1 MSCDHGAF
9 VRSRAGRLRRAM
21 QTASGFPALA
31 LATILW
37 LGGAVQAQETQI
49 IYPGSMAVTGFSGTV
64 IRDPEEGLPPRVDPV
79 DETFIDTT
87 RATLRVFDVSRLGGR
102 ASGQLVFTPPPF
114 EVTAGQI
121 GQVFG
126 ITYDDGVRDG
136 APSGIANLYAGATS
150 LHGVRIVTSDED
162 ADGRPERQRRGAA
175 GATFMDGQF
184 GTENGGG
191 PGTIW
196 KIDGITGQVSK
207 FADLDTNSG
216 PGIGDV
222 TFDTIR
228 RQFFASDLDTGLIHR
243 IDANGTLVDRFDQG
257 VTGRPAHG
265 LAPLADDGLAM
276 DIEGAAF
283 DSEDPDSWGY
293 TQDERRVWSVA
304 YHGGRL
310 YYSVGEKAELWSVGV
325 ARDGS
330 FAGDPRWELTV
341 KADNDHAVTD
351 IAFDISGFMYLA
363 QRGPVENRYD
373 YSRFAGTGTGEV
385 FRYWRENPDD
395 PATESIWVEMPQ
407 DYAVGFAQGNRQSA
421 GGLDLQYGYDADGN
435 LDASVCTE
443 TLVKTADKLRDNPAL
458 AEQLAGGGPLA
469 VHGVQITSTALV
481 KPANVPPFG
490 AWFIDFDGYFEDPE
504 VEAPELEGHVGDVEV
519 WHPCEGRAGYYE
531 QIPGGGYLPPFYPPD
546 FPPPGGVPPCLD
558 NDRDCASIPICRRGD
573 RDRDCRPPVE
583 KKVDLIL
590 KKRARTPVCR
600 ADGVCTFVIDI
611 INNGNVRYDGPL
623 TVTDTY
629 PGGVPAS
636 SSFGPIPPWT
646 CGPNGPGQF
655 RCDNAGIVLSPG
667 ASTPIFVK
675 AVMPA
680 GYRPNTVENCAEV
693 KAIRGENDLTNN
705 RACARQR
712 IRHSDSGKP
721 AMRLTKLCSGALA
734 GAAAVTCRITVIS
747 TGTSAPTGPVW
758 VNDAATL
765 VAGGAPVQI
774 RTVTPDGAEWTC
786 GPVTANALS
795 CQIPGAVMT
804 PGTSRHFD
812 VALAANGVFE
822 NCARG
827 SYGPAPGDDVVHPIG
842 RACAK
847 GGGPSTIRVEK
858 TGDAECRIGQP
869 CSFEITIANDGKN
882 AFSGPVRIG
891 DAIGVEGRG
900 RLEGVAITSIDP
912 PFGCAPEPA
921 TLPASCIANLTLGVG
936 ESHVHQVTVV
946 FPDVGRLAN
955 LQGTVSGQNCVGVL
969 SPDTPVRGAGK
980 VLSRDPAN
988 VQGDRGKAYAC
999 HPFTI
1004 KNEGKKACS
1013 ADLVMN
1019 DAGRCVCPQGTTFRN
1034 GQCSSGGGTV
1044 IIPKPKERCVLL
1056 KGQIRTSDGRC
1067 VCPRGTELDNRRCV
1081 STDEPPARLCK
1092 LLPGQIR
1099 TKSGDCVCPRR
1110 TELRGRACLP
1120 IVKQPT
1126 VELCTIRGQVH
1137 NKRGACVCP
1146 RGTEVIRGACR
1157 RAQLEC
1163 APGTRLI
1170 NGRCQPI
1177 IKRRCPVGTVGQYP
1191 DCTPIRRAPTLQ
1203 INPNLL
1209 LNPNIL
1215 QQQPRRRPRA
1225 LQ

>member
-1 MSCDHGAF
+1 
-9 VRSRAGRLRRAM
+9 M

-64 IRDPEEGLPPRVDPV
+64 IRDPEEGLPPSVDPV
-79 DETFIDTT
+79 DETFIDMT

-162 ADGRPERQRRGAA
+162 ADGRPERQRHGAA

-222 TFDTIR
+222 TFDTIS

-243 IDANGTLVDRFDQG
+243 TDANGTLVDRFDHG
-257 VTGRPAHG
+257 VAGRPAHG
-265 LAPLADDGLAM
+265 LAPLADDGLVM

-330 FAGDPRWELTV
+330 VAGDPRWELTV

-407 DYAVGFAQGNRQSA
+407 DYAVGFPQGNRQSA

-469 VHGVQITSTALV
+469 VHGVQITPTALV

-490 AWFIDFDGYFEDPE
+490 AWFVDFDGYFDDPE
-504 VEAPELEGHVGDVEV
+504 VEGPVAEGHVGDVEV
-519 WHPCEGRAGYYE
+519 WHPCEGRAG
-531 QIPGGGYLPPFYPPD
+531 
-546 FPPPGGVPPCLD
+546 
-558 NDRDCASIPICRRGD
+558 ASIPICRRGD
-573 RDRDCRPPVE
+573 RGRDCRPPVE

-590 KKRARTPVCR
+590 KKRARTPVCT

-680 GYRPNTVENCAEV
+680 GYRPNMVENCAEV
-693 KAIRGENDLTNN
+693 KAIPGENDLTNN

-712 IRHSDSGKP
+712 IRHPDSGKP
-721 AMRLTKLCSGALA
+721 AMRLTKLCRGALA

-747 TGTSAPTGPVW
+747 TGTSAATGPLR
-758 VNDAATL
+758 VNDTATL
-765 VAGGAPVQI
+765 VPGGRPVQI
-774 RTVTPDGAEWTC
+774 QTVTPDGAEWTC
-786 GPVTANALS
+786 GPVPANALS

-827 SYGPAPGDDVVHPIG
+827 SYGPAPGDDVVYPIG
-842 RACAK
+842 RACAQ
-847 GGGPSTIRVEK
+847 GGGASTIRVEK
-858 TGDAECRIGQP
+858 AGDAECRIGRP
-869 CSFEITIANDGKN
+869 CSFEITIANDGQN

-891 DAIGVEGRG
+891 DAIGVEGLG

-912 PFGCAPEPA
+912 PFSCSPEPA
-921 TLPASCIANLTLGVG
+921 TLPASCIANLTLGAG
-936 ESHVHQVTVV
+936 ESHVHRVTAII
-946 FPDVGRLAN
+946 PDDGRLAD

-980 VLSRDPAN
+980 MLSGDPAN

-999 HPFTI
+999 HPFTVRR
-1004 KNEGKKACS
+1004 EVKKACS
-1013 ADLVMN
+1013 QGLVMN
-1019 DAGRCVCPQGTTFRN
+1019 DAGRCVCPEGTTFRN

-1056 KGQIRTSDGRC
+1056 KGQIRT
-1067 VCPRGTELDNRRCV
+1067 
-1081 STDEPPARLCK
+1081 K
-1092 LLPGQIR
+1092 
-1099 TKSGDCVCPRR
+1099 KGDCVCPRR
-1110 TELRGRACLP
+1110 TELRGRACVP
-1120 IVKQPT
+1120 IIKQPT

-1163 APGTRLI
+1163 APGSRLI

-1215 QQQPRRRPRA
+1215 QQPRRRPRT

>member
-1 MSCDHGAF
+1 
-9 VRSRAGRLRRAM
+9 M
-21 QTASGFPALA
+21 QLTNRVLAASGFPALA

-37 LGGAVQAQETQI
+37 LGSAVQAQETQI

-64 IRDPEEGLPPRVDPV
+64 IRDLEGGLPPGVDPV

-87 RATLRVFDVSRLGGR
+87 RATLRVFDVSKLAGR
-102 ASGQLVFTPPPF
+102 GSGQLVFTPPPF

-126 ITYDDGVRDG
+126 ITYDDG

-150 LHGVRIVTSDED
+150 LHGVRIVTSDEE
-162 ADGRPERQRRGAA
+162 ADGRPKRQRRGAA

-196 KIDGITGQVSK
+196 KIDGTTGQVSK
-207 FADLDTNSG
+207 FADIDTNSG

-222 TFDTIR
+222 TFDTIH

-243 IDANGTLVDRFDQG
+243 IDANGALIDRFDHG
-257 VTGRPAHG
+257 VAGRPAHG
-265 LAPLADDGLAM
+265 LAPLADDGLGL

-341 KADNDHAVTD
+341 KADNHHAVTD

-373 YSRFAGTGTGEV
+373 YSRFADTGTGEV
-385 FRYWRENPDD
+385 LRYWRENPDD

-407 DYAVGFAQGNRQSA
+407 DYAVGFPQDNRQSA

-435 LDASVCTE
+435 LDASVCTD
-443 TLVKTADKLRDNPAL
+443 TLVESADKLRDNPAL
-458 AEQLAGGGPLA
+458 VEQLAGGGPLA
-469 VHGVQITSTALV
+469 VHGVQITPTALV

-504 VEAPELEGHVGDVEV
+504 VEGPEVEGHVGDVEV

-531 QIPGGGYLPPFYPPD
+531 QIPG
-546 FPPPGGVPPCLD
+546 
-558 NDRDCASIPICRRGD
+558 
-573 RDRDCRPPVE
+573 PPVE

-590 KKRARTPVCR
+590 KTRARTPVCT

-611 INNGNVRYDGPL
+611 INNGSVLYDGPL

-629 PGGVPAS
+629 PGGAPAS

-675 AVMPA
+675 AMMPA
-680 GYRPNTVENCAEV
+680 GYRPNTVENCAKV
-693 KAIRGENDLTNN
+693 KAIPGENDLTNN

-712 IRHSDSGKP
+712 IRHSDSDES
-721 AMRLTKLCSGALA
+721 AMRITKMCSGALA

-774 RTVTPDGAEWTC
+774 QTVTPDGAEWTC
-786 GPVTANALS
+786 GPVPANALS

-812 VALAANGVFE
+812 VALASNGVFE

-847 GGGPSTIRVEK
+847 GGGASTIHVKK

-869 CSFEITIANDGKN
+869 CAFEITIANDGKN

-891 DAIGVEGRG
+891 DAIGVEGLG

-912 PFGCAPEPA
+912 PFGCAPDPA
-921 TLPASCIANLTLGVG
+921 TLPLSCIANLTLGAG
-936 ESHVHQVTVV
+936 ESHVHRVTVII
-946 FPDVGRLAN
+946 PDDGRLAD

-980 VLSRDPAN
+980 MPSQDPAN

-1004 KNEGKKACS
+1004 KNEVKKACS
-1013 ADLVMN
+1013 QGLVMN
-1019 DAGRCVCPQGTTFRN
+1019 DAGRCVCPEGTTFRN
-1034 GQCSSGGGTV
+1034 GQCSSAGGTV
-1044 IIPKPKERCVLL
+1044 IIPKPKERCMLL

-1067 VCPRGTELDNRRCV
+1067 VCPRGTEPDNRRCV

-1099 TKSGDCVCPRR
+1099 TKTGNCVCPRR
-1110 TELRGRACLP
+1110 TELRGRACVP

-1126 VELCTIRGQVH
+1126 IEQCIIRGQVH

-1157 RAQLEC
+1157 RAQVEC
-1163 APGTRLI
+1163 APGSRLI

-1177 IKRRCPVGTVGQYP
+1177 IKRRCPVGTVGQFP
-1191 DCTPIRRAPTLQ
+1191 DCTPFRRAPTLQ

-1215 QQQPRRRPRA
+1215 QQPRRRPRS